1 MKPPCPGL
9 RYYITTEKNKFNYAK
24 SYKCMVFIHL
34 YDSVKNFI
42 KMEIFLQFLK
52 TDFSGTYAQ
61 PIAVWPKKEIITQ
74 SSQKPSSP
82 ECDLRP

>member
-9 RYYITTEKNKFNYAK
+9 RYYLTTEKNNFNYAK

-42 KMEIFLQFLK
+42 KMGIFLQYK
-52 TDFSGTYAQ
+52 TALQFSQNHCRLNTVAAYNSFAFA
-61 PIAVWPKKEIITQ
+61 I
-74 SSQKPSSP
+74 
-82 ECDLRP
+82 